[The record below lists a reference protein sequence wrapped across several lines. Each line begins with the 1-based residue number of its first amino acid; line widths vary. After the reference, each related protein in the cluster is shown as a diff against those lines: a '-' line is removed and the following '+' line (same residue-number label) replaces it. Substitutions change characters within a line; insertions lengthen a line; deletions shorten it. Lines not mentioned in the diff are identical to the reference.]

1 MPSQHSANIKIGT
14 DFLVGEMAVVYFS
27 YKLLWDK
34 GSRLDLLVFDPDCAL
49 HKALEGMPGSP
60 TPPIEFQLEYEPS
73 RKRDFKNIGTKH
85 RLYLLTA
92 GQVVTPMGLCIRIRA
107 VDKASV
113 ILREAVTNHS
123 ANGVKASQFLEGM
136 LQKYG
141 IDVLIPST
149 GDVAGPHRALRVKP
163 IEAIR
168 YELDRVLSAS
178 GKPISIQYDDRIDKQ
193 RLQGYEELYDAKTQL
208 LVSMTGGSYTW
219 GVATPGN
226 NGKPAAYGNAA
237 YHFEMDQDYRPA
249 IWGHQVSIDHLNIK
263 GDNVTGEVKARLAS
277 KLGIQGD
284 ALTQGG
290 SRISMPMVNSDS
302 PTSDDYYANATMVNS
317 VFQTEMSVT
326 KGSVM
331 VDADY
336 KTFDSPDI
344 LNRNHVT
351 LSITGGTN
359 APSNNAIIPKKAVV
373 MGYEHRLNRKSAF
386 TRILVR
392 RGG

>member
-1 MPSQHSANIKIGT
+1 MKI
-14 DFLVGEMAVVYFS
+14 ARYKCHVV
-27 YKLLWDK
+27 
-34 GSRLDLLVFDPDCAL
+34 RLARTWSGVRCQVS
-49 HKALEGMPGSP
+49 GGRS
-60 TPPIEFQLEYEPS
+60 TPPLRPTTYHLPPITCHLHRRGLTLIELLASFAILAIIVALLAVTFNTVSDTWRSAQARTRVVAQGRAVMDTIAQDLRQAVATTNFPISVSNAVASYNSTNNWIEFL
-73 RKRDFKNIGTKH
+73 
-85 RLYLLTA
+85 RLLPTA
-92 GQVVTPMGLCIRIRA
+92 A
-107 VDKASV
+107 
-113 ILREAVTNHS
+113 TNQY
-123 ANGVKASQFLEGM
+123 A
-136 LQKYG
+136 
-141 IDVLIPST
+141 
-149 GDVAGPHRALRVKP
+149 

-193 RLQGYEELYDAKTQL
+193 RLQGYEELYDAETQL

-249 IWGHQVSIDHLNIK
+249 IRGHQVSIDHLNIK